1 MKAMKKGN
9 TPSAFWF
16 VPIPRGSRW
25 GLDWKKSNQTEA
37 HELQRRD
44 EDCCHYLIDEKGA
57 PGALRSAVAMNLW
70 MKVWSLQDVDTN

>member
-1 MKAMKKGN
+1 MKAIAMKKGN

-25 GLDWKKSNQTEA
+25 GLDWKKSNQTEV
-37 HELQRRD
+37 HEPQRRD

-57 PGALRSAVAMNLW
+57 PGGP
-70 MKVWSLQDVDTN
+70 